1 MNKPTKSLTEPKME
15 NSSQS
20 SPSTKHSISPET
32 LEYMRETEALE
43 WTQRFNKKVSE
54 QGINTAR
61 NWWYRTISEIERIRG
76 VAAADEL
83 RARMNRIRNANRHV

>member
-1 MNKPTKSLTEPKME
+1 MNKRTESLIDTKME
-15 NSSQS
+15 NNSPA